1 MSPDARRRPPVLI
14 VVPLGGPVPA
24 VAAWR
29 AAVGRVLAEAARREG
44 LAPLLELGDTD
55 MRHEGQAAAG
65 PDAVRQDVALVHAQ
79 LAGHATDGRLWILA
93 RGRGLELEAA
103 QAEQVRV
110 FRAARG
116 LARVATVD
124 AARAPGA
131 SSGCWEDW
139 IPTMRRLGLLARWR
153 ELHDNPAINV
163 APPAE
168 RRLRPVDYESDADLR
183 RYGDGYV
190 GGEGAA

>member
-65 PDAVRQDVALVHAQ
+65 PDAVRRDVALVHAQ
-79 LAGHATDGRLWILA
+79 LAGLATDGRLWILA
-93 RGRGLELEAA
+93 RGRGLVLEPA

-110 FRAARG
+110 YRAARG
-116 LARVATVD
+116 LSRITDLD
-124 AARAPGA
+124 AARAPGTTA
-131 SSGCWEDW
+131 GCWEDW
-139 IPTMRRLGLLARWR
+139 LPTMRRLGLLARWL
-153 ELHDNPAINV
+153 ELHEEPRINV
-163 APPAE
+163 AEPAQAPARE
-168 RRLRPVDYESDADLR
+168 ATP
-183 RYGDGYV
+183 
-190 GGEGAA
+190 